1 MIKQKIK
8 LAKYVTLTDNIALLL
23 VILLITTE
31 YILTGLLIG
40 SIL

>member
-1 MIKQKIK
+1 MTKQEMK
-8 LAKYVTLTDNIALLL
+8 LAKCVTLTDNIALLL

-31 YILTGLLIG
+31 YILTGLQIG

>member
-1 MIKQKIK
+1 MK
-8 LAKYVTLTDNIALLL
+8 LAKCVTLTDNIALLL

-31 YILTGLLIG
+31 YILTGLQIG